1 MKETSKIYVDIE
13 SLLDVRQAILYTL
26 CPDQDKLMAYL
37 DSEEYNFR
45 QTDTFSIVDSSTYN
59 KAYQSR
65 STDILPYSTI
75 THILVSLKTKLA
87 NLEKRNIYYGE
98 TKTPEVVLNIYPFTL
113 TTEHID
119 QIQNLLFVKLETN
132 TLVTITSISPLEL
145 SPYFIKNGS
154 FTACFIYNFSEWM
167 NFHSKSL
174 ETNKLTDTVLYFP
187 AIYVNYD
194 EKEQE
199 KIVKLGFKDVF
210 NYTEF
215 LLSSVAN
222 INFLPTV
229 FYSNLITASRYLKRF
244 NQELKDTDLTQDSEE
259 FDGNIIPEV

>member
-1 MKETSKIYVDIE
+1 MKETSKIYVDLE
-13 SLLDVRQAILYTL
+13 SLLDIRQAILYTL
-26 CPDQDKLMAYL
+26 YPDQDKLMTYL

-45 QTDTFSIVDSSTYN
+45 QTDTFSIVNSADYDV
-59 KAYQSR
+59 AYKSR
-65 STDILPYSTI
+65 STDLLPYSTI
-75 THILVSLKTKLA
+75 THTLISLKTKLA

-98 TKTPEVVLNIYPFTL
+98 TKTPEIVLNIYPFTL
-113 TTEHID
+113 TTEQTE

-132 TLVTITSISPLEL
+132 TLVTVVSISPLEL

-174 ETNKLTDTVLYFP
+174 EDNKLTDTILYFP
-187 AIYVNYD
+187 AIYVSYD

-229 FYSNLITASRYLKRF
+229 FYSNLITASRYLKKF
-244 NQELKDTDLTQDSEE
+244 NQELKDTDLTQDSEKI
-259 FDGNIIPEV
+259 DGDSIPEV